1 MAMEPEVIILDEPL
15 SNLDPV
21 GADEIVDL
29 LNEFNHFGSTIIIS
43 THDVDLAYRWSDYVF
58 LLSNSKIIGQGGT
71 PVEVFKDPELLKK
84 SWTPPANYS

>member
-1 MAMEPEVIILDEPL
+1 MEPEVIILDEPL

-58 LLSNSKIIGQGGT
+58 LLSNSKIIGQGT